1 MEGEKYSEDA
11 LNCFRDTG
19 RKRCACVSVCI
30 KVCLCVCVYVREYE
44 VEEEEGGGWRLS
56 NVISARL
63 SQI

>member
-19 RKRCACVSVCI
+19 RKEVCVCQS
-30 KVCLCVCVYVREYE
+30 LFVCVYVREYE